1 MDRKKLLAALGIIA
15 WSGFV
20 VAAYF
25 VVHKPFALQVAGPLL
40 SFLWTLLLS
49 VILLLNGV
57 SLGLVTIR
65 RLIPDTPSDVS
76 LLTLACGIG
85 LGELG
90 LLGFILAATGASNFL
105 ILLTA
110 QILLLAWSKWTGIL
124 AGVFSLLKSFTLQ
137 FRASL
142 SILPLWMRWA
152 AIAAVILTFLM
163 TLLPPADAFDALLYH
178 LTVPDL
184 WLQDGGLRQYNIPH
198 YWFPGLVE
206 GMYIW
211 GLGLG
216 SEIVPHH
223 IHFAYAF
230 CTSILLWNWTRRL
243 WDDLTAG
250 WVLMLLISMPSL
262 LLLASW
268 AYTDH
273 ALIFFGVAML
283 YSLAY
288 GREQTDTRWWTLSA
302 ICAGMAM
309 GVKYTS
315 FVMPVTAVILLA
327 IWNFHKKRELFVE
340 IIKFGSICAATAL
353 IWYVRNW
360 IWMGNPIYP
369 FLFGGRYWDA
379 FRSAWFAT
387 PGTGLGWDLGALIL
401 LPLTVTLGY
410 QDINS
415 IDADIGPLLLLALPA
430 ALWVVFRKKS
440 GERSQSST
448 LTAISVFALLSAA
461 FWTYG
466 YITTRDLWQTRLLLP
481 ALVLIIIPMA
491 AGILSLRKLDTKALR
506 VSFVVSILA
515 AISIYANLFDTGL
528 HVIARNPLAVVA
540 GIVTKESYLE
550 KYQPGYA
557 YALQAVSRTN
567 QDSKVYSLF
576 EPRSYGMTRRIQPD
590 PILDNF
596 SHDLYR
602 YGNAESIIEEWRQ
615 QGYTHVLLNRRAAGF
630 VLESAGEQA
639 IFDETIATLRSI
651 STSSDGT
658 YELLE
663 VPTGEPQ
670 E

>member
-1 MDRKKLLAALGIIA
+1 MDRQKLLAATGMIA
-15 WSGFV
+15 WSGLV

-25 VVHKPFALQVAGPLL
+25 VVHKPFALQVAGHLINL
-40 SFLWTLLLS
+40 VWTLILS
-49 VILLLNGV
+49 AILFINGV

-65 RLIPDTPSDVS
+65 RLVPEAPSDAS
-76 LLTLACGIG
+76 LLAIACGIG

-90 LLGFILAATGASNFL
+90 LLGFILAATGASNSL

-110 QILLLAWSKWTGIL
+110 QLLLLAWSKWKGIL
-124 AGVFSLLKSFTLQ
+124 AGVFSLIKSFILQ
-137 FRASL
+137 FQASF

-152 AIAAVILTFLM
+152 AILAGTLTFLM

-184 WLQDGGLRQYNIPH
+184 WLQDRGLRQYNIPH

-206 GMYIW
+206 GMYAW

-223 IHFAYAF
+223 IHFAYAL
-230 CTSILLWNWTRRL
+230 CTVFLLWHWTRRL

-250 WVLMLLISMPSL
+250 WLLMLLISMPSL

-283 YSLAY
+283 YSLVY
-288 GREQTDTRWWTLSA
+288 GREQNDPRWWTLSA
-302 ICAGMAM
+302 IAAGMAM

-327 IWNFHKKRELFVE
+327 IWNLHKKRELFVD
-340 IIKFGSICAATAL
+340 ILKFGSVCAVTAL

-387 PGTGLGWDLGALIL
+387 PGTGLGWDIGALLL

-415 IDADIGPLLLLALPA
+415 IDADIGPLLLLALPV
-430 ALWVVFRKKS
+430 ALWVLFRKKS
-440 GERSQSST
+440 DERSQSST
-448 LTAISVFALLSAA
+448 LTAISVFAFLSAA

-481 ALVLIIIPMA
+481 ALVPFVIPMA
-491 AGILSLRKLDTKALR
+491 VGIRSLRELDTKALR
-506 VSFVVSILA
+506 LSFIVAILA
-515 AISIYANLFDTGL
+515 AISIYTNLFDMGL
-528 HVIARNPLAVVA
+528 HVIARNPLAVAA

-567 QDSKVYSLF
+567 RDAKVYSLF
-576 EPRSYGMTRRIQPD
+576 EPRSYGMTRRVQPD

-596 SHDLYR
+596 SHDLYL
-602 YGNAESIIEEWRQ
+602 YGNAESIINEWRQ

-630 VLESAGEQA
+630 VLESADEQMV
-639 IFDETIATLRSI
+639 FDETIAALRSI

-663 VPTGEPQ
+663 VPAGGP
-670 E
+670 

>member
-1 MDRKKLLAALGIIA
+1 MDRQKLLAATGIIA
-15 WSGFV
+15 WSGLV

-25 VVHKPFALQVAGPLL
+25 VVHKPFALQVASHLINL
-40 SFLWTLLLS
+40 VWTLILS
-49 VILLLNGV
+49 TILLLNGV

-65 RLIPDTPSDVS
+65 RLLPEAPSDAS
-76 LLTLACGIG
+76 LLAFACGIG

-110 QILLLAWSKWTGIL
+110 QLLLLAWSKWKGIL
-124 AGVFSLLKSFTLQ
+124 ASVFSLIKIFISQ
-137 FRASL
+137 FRPSL

-152 AIAAVILTFLM
+152 AMLAVTLTFLM

-206 GMYIW
+206 GMYVW

-216 SEIVPHH
+216 AEIVPHH
-223 IHFAYAF
+223 IHFAYAL
-230 CTSILLWNWTRRL
+230 CTTILLWHWTRRL

-283 YSLAY
+283 YSLTY
-288 GREQTDTRWWTLSA
+288 GREQNDTRWWTLSA
-302 ICAGMAM
+302 IAAGMAM

-315 FVMPVTAVILLA
+315 FVMPVTAVILLV
-327 IWNFHKKRELFVE
+327 IWNLHKKRELFVE
-340 IIKFGSICAATAL
+340 ILRFGSICAVTAL

-387 PGTGLGWDLGALIL
+387 PGTGLGWDIGALLL
-401 LPLTVTLGY
+401 LPVTVTLGY

-415 IDADIGPLLLLALPA
+415 IDADIGPLLLLALPVA
-430 ALWVVFRKKS
+430 MWVLFRKKS

-448 LTAISVFALLSAA
+448 LSAISVFAFLSAA

-481 ALVLIIIPMA
+481 ALVPFVVPMA
-491 AGILSLRKLDTKALR
+491 VGILSLRELDTRALR
-506 VSFVVSILA
+506 ISFIVSILA
-515 AISIYANLFDTGL
+515 AISIYANLFDMGL
-528 HVIARNPLAVVA
+528 HVIARNPLAVAA

-557 YALQAVSRTN
+557 YALQAVSQKDR
-567 QDSKVYSLF
+567 DSKVYSLF
-576 EPRSYGMTRRIQPD
+576 EPRSYGMSRMVQPD

-596 SHDLYR
+596 SHDLYL
-602 YGNAESIIEEWRQ
+602 YGNAESIIREWRQ

-630 VLESAGEQA
+630 VLESAEEQV
-639 IFDETIATLRSI
+639 IFDQTIAALRSI
-651 STSSDGT
+651 SESSDGT

-663 VPTGEPQ
+663 IPAGDP
-670 E
+670 